1 VNKDV
6 SEWTRNYL
14 DKELTT
20 ISAEEGGV
28 SAKISK
34 VLSMDGDVDVN
45 QRKGKVITLFD
56 VKLSL
61 EYEGKTKDG
70 EDTNGSITIPEVAH
84 DTEEDEYV
92 FDIDIYSDSATKQ
105 PVKDLVRTKL
115 VPQLRSYLV
124 KLAPALI
131 KEHGKDIQHA
141 PGSNPGSGVSTP
153 KYQPN
158 KPAQIPQKSTTST
171 ATSTT
176 AESHVNTTTV
186 TTSDEFRTSA
196 AELFTTFTDKD
207 RLSAFTRSAVQLSST
222 PPAPKTTFSLLDQ
235 NVSGSYVKLEEPTLI
250 TQKWRLSTW
259 PQGHFSDLEMK
270 FDQNDLDHVTV
281 MRCTWKGVPVGQEDV
296 VRKNWESYFVRGMK
310 QTFGFGT
317 IL

>member
-1 VNKDV
+1 MFPLLFPL
-6 SEWTRNYL
+6 YI
-14 DKELTT
+14 TT
-20 ISAEEGGV
+20 LHRGYTHA
-28 SAKISK
+28 A
-34 VLSMDGDVDVN
+34 
-45 QRKGKVITLFD
+45 Q
-56 VKLSL
+56 
-61 EYEGKTKDG
+61 
-70 EDTNGSITIPEVAH
+70 
-84 DTEEDEYV
+84 

-153 KYQPN
+153 KFQPN

-310 QTFGFGT
+310 QTFGYVDTNPTRWPGPIVLSFLVIA
-317 IL
+317 ILTCVFWVDLELFFERLGLR